1 MRTTW
6 DVLLL
11 PSLTIFLIALIGT
24 QGVFLYT
31 GLFEDTGF
39 GTTGDTITLLNF
51 KDILSDPLYLRS
63 IGLTVR
69 ISAMAVLIAFCL
81 GFPVA
86 YVLAR
91 WQSPWATVLLT
102 IIVASSFVT
111 IVVKALGLNIIF
123 GAEGP
128 LNNSLVAMRLIDSP
142 IRFSGE
148 FKVLVGLTQYT
159 IGFFVLLLFGVLQTI
174 PRSLEEAARI
184 HGASWLRM
192 FFRVIVPLALPGV
205 LNGGLIVFNLCMG
218 AFTSAALLGG
228 GRVLTLPVMIQ
239 QTLMVETRYG
249 MAAALAT
256 VLLVLV
262 LVLNLI
268 SLFLA
273 GRGGLLR
280 HHAER

>member
-1 MRTTW
+1 MKSTW
-6 DVLLL
+6 NILLL

-31 GLFEDTGF
+31 SFFEDTGF
-39 GTTGDTITLLNF
+39 GTTGDTFTLINYR
-51 KDILSDPLYLRS
+51 DIFTDTLYLRS

-69 ISAMAVLIAFCL
+69 ISALAVFIAFCL
-81 GFPVA
+81 GFPVS

-91 WQSPWATVLLT
+91 WQSPWSTLLLT
-102 IIVASSFVT
+102 VIVASSFVT
-111 IVVKALGLNIIF
+111 IVIKALGLNIIF

-128 LNNSLVAMRLIDSP
+128 LNNALVYTGLIDKP
-142 IRFSGE
+142 VRFGGE
-148 FKVLVGLTQYT
+148 LKVLVGLTQYT

-249 MAAALAT
+249 MAAALAA

-262 LVLNLI
+262 LLLNLI

-280 HHAER
+280 QHAER